1 MPKFNGETDDC
12 GDSDG
17 NGDWMTVVTVVT
29 VVSGDSGDS
38 GAMVIVVTVVT
49 VNASSVF
56 RLTVSTLL

>member
-29 VVSGDSGDS
+29 VVSGDSG
-38 GAMVIVVTVVT
+38 AMVIVVTVVT